1 VRGGDTVRSA
11 LRVVTAIV
19 IVPYFSACS
28 FFGPH
33 MQTITVS
40 SDPAGA
46 EVLLNGTRVGE
57 TPLRTQV
64 PRRDELL
71 VEVRK
76 PGYETAYRSASRT
89 LSTFGIL
96 DVIGGAVI
104 LIPFIGLLSPAAW
117 EQDPE
122 TFGITLDREPA
133 AQNAAKE
140 KSR

>member
-1 VRGGDTVRSA
+1 MCAGGEIMHPA
-11 LRVVTAIV
+11 LRVAAAIV
-19 IVPYFSACS
+19 TVPYFCACS
-28 FFGPH
+28 FFGPS

-40 SDPAGA
+40 SEPPGA

-76 PGYETAYRSASRT
+76 TGYETAYRSASRT
-89 LSTFGIL
+89 LSTYGIL
-96 DVIGGAVI
+96 DVIGGATI
-104 LIPFIGLLSPAAW
+104 LIPFLGLLSPAAW
-117 EQDPE
+117 QQDPE
-122 TFGITLDREPA
+122 TFGITLDPA

-140 KSR
+140 TR